1 MDTDRLA
8 GVTEEGKKQFELLV
22 QTHKEG
28 IGMDWDNYA
37 EFIRNKSG
45 VQVSKDVLYRTT
57 VGMYKKAEPPFSVLL
72 ALSRVKDLAFI
83 GTSRHP
89 DANDLMSVLV
99 GEVNAYGNPT
109 PTPTPTPTR

>member
-1 MDTDRLA
+1 MDAEQLASVTD
-8 GVTEEGKKQFELLV
+8 EGKKQFELLV
-22 QTHKEG
+22 QSHKENIG
-28 IGMDWDNYA
+28 IDWDNYA
-37 EFIRNKSG
+37 ELVRNKSG

-72 ALSRVKDLAFI
+72 ALSRVKDLVFI

-99 GEVNAYGNPT
+99 GEVDACGKPT